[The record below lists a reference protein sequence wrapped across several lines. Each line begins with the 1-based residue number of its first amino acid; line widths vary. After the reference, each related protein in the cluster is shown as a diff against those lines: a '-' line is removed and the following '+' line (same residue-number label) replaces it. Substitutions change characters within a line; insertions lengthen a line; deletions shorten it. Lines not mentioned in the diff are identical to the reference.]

1 MSSGTAGATALSQV
15 DRAEVLRL
23 RGVTKSFR
31 LRDTEVQVL
40 KGVDLEM
47 APGEKVAM
55 VGHSGAGKST
65 LLSIIA
71 GLEKPT
77 SGEVVTAGVD
87 LVRIRPAQLARFR
100 FDHIGFI
107 FQQYHL
113 IPTLTALEN
122 VMLPCVPWKVDYNPR
137 NRAEE
142 LLALVGLAD
151 RKDHLPAQLS
161 GGEQQRVCIARA
173 LINRPTLLLAD
184 EPTGN
189 LDEDSEREV
198 LRLIQDLSERFGMSL
213 LFVTHDMDLARSF
226 PRTVRLRGG
235 RVESL

>member
-1 MSSGTAGATALSQV
+1 MSTEE
-15 DRAEVLRL
+15 RAAFASRPVLEL
-23 RGVTKSFR
+23 NSVTKSFR

-137 NRAEE
+137 DRAEE

-226 PRTVRLRGG
+226 PRTVRLHGG
-235 RVESL
+235 RIKTM